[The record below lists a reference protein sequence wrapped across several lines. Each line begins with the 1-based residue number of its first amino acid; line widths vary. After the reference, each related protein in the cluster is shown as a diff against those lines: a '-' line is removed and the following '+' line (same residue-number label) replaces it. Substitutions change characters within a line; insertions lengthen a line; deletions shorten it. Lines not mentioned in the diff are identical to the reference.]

1 MYPIF
6 LVRWLVI
13 DSEHVTWCGVSRV
26 WRGLPLVGEMSRDPQ
41 LASDWLRTAVTRE
54 VTITW
59 AEECMNCVGR
69 SVTPTTPGTLCH
81 FRHPAQWPAEQ
92 WPDQIQPDS
101 GSRGRSWCS
110 WCYRPRHRPSSL
122 VTRTNNLIIHTTTTL
137 ATLSTS
143 EDDNSKLMQYILYL
157 HFFTAPMCA
166 SLVLKYYTTRL
177 FFYQE
182 NCPNNK

>member
-1 MYPIF
+1 M
-6 LVRWLVI
+6 I

-81 FRHPAQWPAEQ
+81 FRHPAQWPAASSGQ
-92 WPDQIQPDS
+92 TRSCPIAAAGAGPGAPDAIDLVIGPAA
-101 GSRGRSWCS
+101 
-110 WCYRPRHRPSSL
+110 SL
-122 VTRTNNLIIHTTTTL
+122 QRLIISSFTL
-137 ATLSTS
+137 LQP
-143 EDDNSKLMQYILYL
+143 L
-157 HFFTAPMCA
+157 P
-166 SLVLKYYTTRL
+166 L
-177 FFYQE
+177 FQPRRMTIQ
-182 NCPNNK
+182 N